1 MPLRQWVFSV
11 LGRTI
16 SLDTRVLP
24 LSKCWRRIGIMSRN
38 DLLFR
43 SSVQILV
50 LVTKSASFTTAVAAM
65 VELLES
71 SSRFSHIEGREED
84 DLRLEGVI
92 LGRHVILA
100 PWQNSDTH
108 SHRDRRTQYF
118 LLLRFAHFE
127 IFPRINFE
135 CTAQHLKLYTPG
147 HCENS
152 RCSTFSFKQFCEVY
166 DNKISTFLCPLYFIW
181 LLDSSNWL
189 FPRTF

>member
-11 LGRTI
+11 LGTAI

-92 LGRHVILA
+92 LGRQVILA

-108 SHRDRRTQYF
+108 SHSRDAPNIFFFCALRTLKFFLVSISNAQHNTWNFTLQDTMRIVDALLF
-118 LLLRFAHFE
+118 LLS
-127 IFPRINFE
+127 
-135 CTAQHLKLYTPG
+135 
-147 HCENS
+147 NS
-152 RCSTFSFKQFCEVY
+152 
-166 DNKISTFLCPLYFIW
+166 
-181 LLDSSNWL
+181 
-189 FPRTF
+189 

>member
-1 MPLRQWVFSV
+1 MLTPHWNNVQKWLIVPVQ
-11 LGRTI
+11 RTN
-16 SLDTRVLP
+16 
-24 LSKCWRRIGIMSRN
+24 IGIGNKERFFYN
-38 DLLFR
+38 C
-43 SSVQILV
+43 SS
-50 LVTKSASFTTAVAAM
+50 SN
-65 VELLES
+65 ES

>member
-11 LGRTI
+11 LGRAI

-50 LVTKSASFTTAVAAM
+50 LVTKSASFTTAM

-108 SHRDRRTQYF
+108 SHSRDAPNIFFFCALRTLKFF
-118 LLLRFAHFE
+118 LVS
-127 IFPRINFE
+127 ISN
-135 CTAQHLKLYTPG
+135 AQHNTWNFTLQDTVRIVDALLFLFS
-147 HCENS
+147 NS
-152 RCSTFSFKQFCEVY
+152 
-166 DNKISTFLCPLYFIW
+166 
-181 LLDSSNWL
+181 
-189 FPRTF
+189 